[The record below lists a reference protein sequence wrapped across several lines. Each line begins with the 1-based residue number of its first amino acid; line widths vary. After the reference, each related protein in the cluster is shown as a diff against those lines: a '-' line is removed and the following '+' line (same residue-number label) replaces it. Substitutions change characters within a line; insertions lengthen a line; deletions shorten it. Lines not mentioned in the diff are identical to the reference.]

1 MISAS
6 RIIAVSF
13 GVLASIPLNPAF
25 ISQGYGSGV
34 NKKAD
39 SLGRIAICLQNRM
52 KYLEVIYL

>member
-6 RIIAVSF
+6 QIIAVSF

-39 SLGRIAICLQNRM
+39 SLGRIAICL
-52 KYLEVIYL
+52 